1 MAIKYG
7 VYSAVTGENTVY
19 DTKEEALQAFWVN
32 VVSFAKSHF
41 HNTAYTIIDQ
51 KDDGTEVWYN
61 DNNEEID
68 KPMSKEEIETIL
80 SKV

>member
-19 DTKEEALQAFWVN
+19 NTKEQALQAFWVN

-41 HNTAYTIIDQ
+41 HNTSYTIIDQ
-51 KDDGTEVWYN
+51 KEDGTEVWYN

-68 KPMSKEEIETIL
+68 KPMSKEEIEAIL